1 MSRINIANL
10 NIVGSVI
17 IPANTEATAPSGYA
31 FVMLTPATAT
41 GLTFQTL
48 FTPITGAIVNDDG
61 VEVFVPETSF
71 VGSNT
76 GATGPVGAGVLAS
89 TTNLEATMSRP
100 IYGRYTKVKPS
111 QVYAAFAYIGR

>member
-41 GLTFQTL
+41 GVTFINL
-48 FTPITGAIVNDDG
+48 FTPITGAVVN
-61 VEVFVPETSF
+61 EVFVPETSF

-89 TTNLEATMSRP
+89 TTNLQATLDRP
-100 IYGRYTKVKPS
+100 IYGRYTKVRPGAAF
-111 QVYAAFAYIGR
+111 AAFAYIGR

>member
-48 FTPITGAIVNDDG
+48 FTPITGAIVN
-61 VEVFVPETSF
+61 EVFVPETSF
-71 VGSNT
+71 VGSNA

>member
-10 NIVGSVI
+10 NIVGSAI
-17 IPANTEATAPSGYA
+17 IPAGVTATAPTGYA

-41 GLTFQTL
+41 GVTFQHL
-48 FTPITGAIVNDDG
+48 FSPITGADTN
-61 VEVFVPETSF
+61 F
-71 VGSNT
+71 VGSNA

-100 IYGRYTKVKPS
+100 IYGRYT
-111 QVYAAFAYIGR
+111 QVRPGAAFAAFAYIGR